1 MESVLDESKG
11 NTGLHAD
18 GSVVACAAVSLSCF
32 ITSNVWKGLRVEQ
45 GERWEEVI
53 QKCCYITNCAL
64 TPKSIFF
71 SALHSIVYHWRNT
84 LFPLSNVVFC

>member
-32 ITSNVWKGLRVEQ
+32 ITSNVEGSQSGTRRTMGRGDPKMLLHYKLCSYSKVHIFQ
-45 GERWEEVI
+45 
-53 QKCCYITNCAL
+53 CIT
-64 TPKSIFF
+64 
-71 SALHSIVYHWRNT
+71 
-84 LFPLSNVVFC
+84 